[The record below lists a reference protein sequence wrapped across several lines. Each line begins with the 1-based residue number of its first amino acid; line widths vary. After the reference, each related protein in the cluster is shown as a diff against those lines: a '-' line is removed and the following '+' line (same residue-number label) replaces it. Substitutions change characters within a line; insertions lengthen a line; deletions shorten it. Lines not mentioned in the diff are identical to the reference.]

1 MRRIV
6 LGFAIAAS
14 CAIPTLLVAQGK
26 PAAPAKAASALPA
39 AVQKIDL
46 VTVSGIDYA
55 FAVPPVINA
64 GTVTFDLVNNGEDVH
79 AMTLLQLPDNHTMRD
94 FLDTFHHNA
103 LIPPWMTTLGSTPTI
118 APKQEAFITAR
129 LKPGRYVLACLIP
142 ARDGRAHTE
151 KGMVQSFTVK

>member
-6 LGFAIAAS
+6 LGLAIAAS
-14 CAIPTLLVAQGK
+14 CAIPTLLVAQAK
-26 PAAPAKAASALPA
+26 PAAPVKPASALPA

-55 FAVPPVINA
+55 FAVPQVLNA
-64 GTVTFDLVNNGEDVH
+64 GTVTFDLVNNGDDVH
-79 AMTLLQLPDNHTMRD
+79 AMTLLHLPDNHSLRD
-94 FLDTFHHNA
+94 FLDTYHHNG
-103 LIPPWMTTLGSTPTI
+103 LIPNWMTTLGQTPTI

-129 LKPGRYVLACLIP
+129 LKPGKYVLACLIP

-151 KGMVQSFTVK
+151 KGMVTSFTVK